1 MNQIFGHFIENL
13 PPREEYLSLG
23 FSPSHLPL
31 KKRWQNNGLSAD
43 FIADY
48 FKIFFISKQEKEGK
62 EQKGEDNELIVENLC
77 NAVKY
82 IANELLENAMKFQ
95 DETVPFTA
103 KIAFSLYGD
112 RLIFCVTNGLPENQV
127 DYFKKFINRLLSEEP
142 DELYLQAMR
151 SNAKKGVEEPS
162 QLGLLSMIC
171 DYSAKLG
178 WKFETLPTHPPML
191 VVSTMVCLNL

>member
-13 PPREEYLSLG
+13 PAREEYLSIG

-48 FKIFFISKQEKEGK
+48 FKVFFVSRQEEEEGL
-62 EQKGEDNELIVENLC
+62 ETEIMTENLC

-95 DETVPFTA
+95 DASVPFTA
-103 KIAFSLYGD
+103 KIGFSLYDD
-112 RLIFCVTNGLPENQV
+112 RLIFCVTNGLQKSQV
-127 DYFKKFINRLLSEEP
+127 EYLQKFINRILSEEP
-142 DELYLQAMR
+142 EDLYVQAMR
-151 SNAKKGVEEPS
+151 ANAKKGSDEPS

-178 WKFETLPTHPPML
+178 WKFETLATNPP
-191 VVSTMVCLNL
+191 VITVSTMVCLDI

>member
-13 PPREEYLSLG
+13 PAREEYLSIG

-48 FKIFFISKQEKEGK
+48 FKVFFVSRQEDDEGL
-62 EQKGEDNELIVENLC
+62 ETEMITENLC

-95 DETVPFTA
+95 DENVPFTA
-103 KIAFSLYGD
+103 KIGFSLYND
-112 RLIFCVTNGLPENQV
+112 RLIFCVTNGLQKYQV
-127 DYFKKFINRLLSEEP
+127 EYLQKFINRLLSEEP
-142 DELYLQAMR
+142 EELYVQAMR
-151 SNAKKGVEEPS
+151 ANAKKSSDEPS

-171 DYSAKLG
+171 DYSARLG
-178 WKFETLPTHPPML
+178 WKFETLPTDPPIMT
-191 VVSTMVCLNL
+191 VSTMVCLDL